1 MTSDQNEMA
10 EPLNTDR
17 DWSWLV
23 VQPLWTKLI
32 QIQQKTKMEEKK
44 GRSERES
51 DDASK
56 DDRKEKTRKMIS
68 PNMG

>member
-1 MTSDQNEMA
+1 MVRPVELIATCCPLTSDQNEMA

-32 QIQQKTKMEEKK
+32 QIQRNTKV
-44 GRSERES
+44 ER
-51 DDASK
+51 
-56 DDRKEKTRKMIS
+56 
-68 PNMG
+68 